1 MKLSIALVVGCAAWL
16 GADALHAADVSPDMH
31 EAAIKVAVTT
41 CANCHGAQGRSFNPK
56 FPRLAA
62 QHATYLIAQMKNF
75 KSQTRGDADALGYMW
90 GMAAPL
96 SDELIN
102 ALATYY
108 SVQRPVRGE
117 SSDPALIARGK
128 DIYENGLVA
137 EGIPPCAS
145 CHGPNAEGTDD
156 FPRLAGQHVQYLL
169 KQLRSFKNNMRD
181 VAIMHGVTS
190 GLKNSEMEAVASF
203 LQSLGT

>member
-1 MKLSIALVVGCAAWL
+1 MKLSIVLLVGCATWL
-16 GADALHAADVSPDMH
+16 GADAPHAADVSPDMH

-41 CANCHGAQGRSFNPK
+41 CATCHGAQGRSFNPK

-62 QHATYLIAQMKNF
+62 QHATYLVAQMKNF
-75 KSQTRGDADALGYMW
+75 KTQTRGDADALGYMW

-102 ALATYY
+102 ALAAYY
-108 SVQRPVRGE
+108 SVQRPVSGE
-117 SSDPALIARGK
+117 GSDPTLIARGK
-128 DIYENGLVA
+128 DIYENGVAA

-145 CHGPNAEGTDD
+145 CHGPQAEGTDD

-169 KQLRSFKNNMRD
+169 KQLRSFQNNMRD

-190 GLKNSEMEAVASF
+190 GLKSSEMAAVASY
-203 LQSLGT
+203 LQSLGN